1 MMMKKV
7 IIGIAALVLTAF
19 AFLTWY
25 KFHYSMD
32 VAESFEVNT
41 PELKHRV
48 LIATQGSEFKDA
60 VVGEIVDHLKQR
72 DAYIKVIDVAA
83 LLQVNETKW
92 NAVVIIHTWENLKP
106 QADVKAYL
114 ERVSNLK
121 KVIVLTTSGNGGH
134 KIEGVN
140 AITSASVM
148 TDIPSHILDI
158 KTRLDSIFDR
168 DVRK

>member
-1 MMMKKV
+1 MRKKV
-7 IIGIAALVLTAF
+7 IIGIAALALTTF

-48 LIATQGSEFKDA
+48 LIATQGSDFKDA
-60 VVGEIVDHLKQR
+60 IVDGIVVHLKQR
-72 DAYIKVIDVAA
+72 HTYIKVLDVAA
-83 LLQVNETKW
+83 LQQVNEDKW

-106 QADVKAYL
+106 QADAKAYL
-114 ERVSNLK
+114 ERVKDLK

-148 TDIPSHILDI
+148 TDIPSRILDI
-158 KTRLDSIFDR
+158 KNRLDSILDR
-168 DVRK
+168 DIQK

>member
-1 MMMKKV
+1 MRKKV
-7 IIGIAALVLTAF
+7 IIGIAALALATF

-60 VVGEIVDHLKQR
+60 VVAGIVDHLKQR
-72 DAYIKVIDVAA
+72 HAYIKVIDIAA
-83 LLQVNETKW
+83 LPQVNEGEW
-92 NAVVIIHTWENLKP
+92 NAAVVIHTWENWKP
-106 QADVKAYL
+106 QEDAKTYL
-114 ERVSNLK
+114 ERVKDLS
-121 KVIVLTTSGNGGH
+121 KVIVLTTSGDGDY
-134 KIEGVN
+134 KIAGVN

-148 TDIPSHILDI
+148 TNVPSRTLDI
-158 KTRLDSIFDR
+158 KSRLDSILDR
-168 DVRK
+168 DIRK

>member
-1 MMMKKV
+1 MMQKKV
-7 IIGIAALVLTAF
+7 IIGIAALALTTF

-60 VVGEIVDHLKQR
+60 VVVGIVDHLKKR
-72 DAYIKVIDVAA
+72 HAYIKVVDVAV
-83 LLQVNETKW
+83 LQQVNQDKW

-106 QADVKAYL
+106 QVDAKAYL
-114 ERVSNLK
+114 ERVKDLK

-134 KIEGVN
+134 KIEGVH
-140 AITSASVM
+140 AITSASVIN
-148 TDIPSHILDI
+148 DIPSHILDI
-158 KTRLDSIFDR
+158 KTRLDAILDR
-168 DVRK
+168 DFQK